1 MNPLRQ
7 QMFPPDEEEFDS
19 GSGDDMGESF
29 CGNNNGISPD
39 AEDDEEADEAASTSG
54 GSFDGETSAAENFF
68 VKENNDVKVLFA
80 MGIGLLHD
88 DGSPFSNW
96 EHKAFDKGKRK
107 RSAVKPGK
115 DHLTAERRRRLIEG
129 GMRNPKFNSQAA
141 RHVQLK
147 WLTDN
152 PITTDVDVAFIK
164 ATIKS
169 VINKASAVQRKQGK
183 SNAQDLRWHGSDPFV
198 RLLHAITDLPANKA
212 AFSDSFRVLTREEL
226 DGRSNPETARPDAWK
241 IIAETFN
248 AAGFDPTSEIYNDTH
263 ADLSTHFDISYEAIV
278 LKMGELTAEKAKD
291 KFMEMKSQSSIV
303 VARFEASGGGDGQRA
318 DEERDFQRDDG
329 DKPIVTMENDYSKCL
344 KTYGTHVLY
353 FLKHICLHEIVAH
366 SVQQL
371 NKGFCLE
378 GNEIP
383 GARSKKK
390 KRRGGDA
397 GTEEFKRQMTRCN
410 EQMST
415 MNQTA
420 LAKHIAYLQGQAT
433 EMRREIRK
441 MRRNNEPAEDIGE
454 EEEALADLQLQL
466 DQQKKKYE
474 EIVSDHERA
483 FRPEDDVVLDPDWD
497 EYERECVR
505 GE

>member
-1 MNPLRQ
+1 MHASRRGAIQNYGGLLPPQFAGAAPDDSSVAASSASAPFAMAHAIQRVDGAADFIAAAHRQLDLDDAAPPAGACVAPFASDAIDADAGDFYNRREQPSRFRHSAPLLPHRADDAAVRPFGVPPRAADPPHPPLRVPAHPRMNPLRQ

-183 SNAQDLRWHGSDPFV
+183 SNAQDLR
-198 RLLHAITDLPANKA
+198 
-212 AFSDSFRVLTREEL
+212 
-226 DGRSNPETARPDAWK
+226 
-241 IIAETFN
+241 
-248 AAGFDPTSEIYNDTH
+248 
-263 ADLSTHFDISYEAIV
+263 
-278 LKMGELTAEKAKD
+278 
-291 KFMEMKSQSSIV
+291 
-303 VARFEASGGGDGQRA
+303 
-318 DEERDFQRDDG
+318 
-329 DKPIVTMENDYSKCL
+329 
-344 KTYGTHVLY
+344 
-353 FLKHICLHEIVAH
+353 
-366 SVQQL
+366 
-371 NKGFCLE
+371 
-378 GNEIP
+378 
-383 GARSKKK
+383 
-390 KRRGGDA
+390 
-397 GTEEFKRQMTRCN
+397 
-410 EQMST
+410 
-415 MNQTA
+415 
-420 LAKHIAYLQGQAT
+420 
-433 EMRREIRK
+433 
-441 MRRNNEPAEDIGE
+441 
-454 EEEALADLQLQL
+454 
-466 DQQKKKYE
+466 
-474 EIVSDHERA
+474 
-483 FRPEDDVVLDPDWD
+483 
-497 EYERECVR
+497 
-505 GE
+505 